1 VTPLRNV
8 GSVGGKQKNVAFFQ
22 QRDQSL
28 IESVIVGIKGTNDR
42 QRQVATE
49 ELVESF
55 EFWRQRHVQELIE
68 MQFVSQSDLG
78 RDEMSEEMVQ
88 QLMATAERLAS
99 AAESLDRVLG
109 RLDAQQEALNAKV
122 DRIVAA
128 VDDSTYRPDGETAR
142 QLQDRVAELEKS
154 NADLKAQ
161 AARMVR
167 KTLPP
172 MVSAILAKSGEPDAE
187 KIEKGALEKSLQSLS
202 VEQRIAVK
210 AELARAG
217 MIE

>member
-1 VTPLRNV
+1 MN
-8 GSVGGKQKNVAFFQ
+8 
-22 QRDQSL
+22 
-28 IESVIVGIKGTNDR
+28 
-42 QRQVATE
+42 
-49 ELVESF
+49 
-55 EFWRQRHVQELIE
+55 
-68 MQFVSQSDLG
+68 
-78 RDEMSEEMVQ
+78 EEMVK
-88 QLMATAERLAS
+88 QLMATAERLAN

-109 RLDAQQEALNAKV
+109 RLDGQQEALNVKV

-128 VDDSTYRPDGETAR
+128 VDERASVEPERGEAAR
-142 QLQDRVAELEKS
+142 QLQERVAELEKS

-172 MVSAILAKSGEPDAE
+172 MVSAILAKGGDSVGE
-187 KIEKGALEKSLQSLS
+187 KIEKGVLDKTLQSLS

>member
-1 VTPLRNV
+1 MN
-8 GSVGGKQKNVAFFQ
+8 
-22 QRDQSL
+22 
-28 IESVIVGIKGTNDR
+28 
-42 QRQVATE
+42 E
-49 ELVESF
+49 EV
-55 EFWRQRHVQELIE
+55 
-68 MQFVSQSDLG
+68 M
-78 RDEMSEEMVQ
+78 Q
-88 QLMATAERLAS
+88 QLMATADRLAT

-109 RLDAQQEALNAKV
+109 RLDSQQEALNGKV

-128 VDDSTYRPDGETAR
+128 VDERMPDTPVHDDATR
-142 QLQDRVAELEKS
+142 QLQERVAELEKS

-161 AARMVR
+161 ASRLAR

-172 MVSAILAKSGEPDAE
+172 VVSAILAKSGYEAGDE
-187 KIEKGALEKSLQSLS
+187 KIEKGVLDKTLQSLS

>member
-1 VTPLRNV
+1 MN
-8 GSVGGKQKNVAFFQ
+8 
-22 QRDQSL
+22 
-28 IESVIVGIKGTNDR
+28 
-42 QRQVATE
+42 
-49 ELVESF
+49 
-55 EFWRQRHVQELIE
+55 
-68 MQFVSQSDLG
+68 
-78 RDEMSEEMVQ
+78 EEMVQ

-109 RLDAQQEALNAKV
+109 RVDAQQDALNTKV

-128 VDDSTYRPDGETAR
+128 VDDRSYLPEDNEATR
-142 QLQDRVAELEKS
+142 QLQERVAELEKS
-154 NADLKAQ
+154 NTDLKAQ

-172 MVSAILAKSGEPDAE
+172 MVSAILAKSGTDTASE
-187 KIEKGALEKSLQSLS
+187 KIERGVLDKTLQSLS